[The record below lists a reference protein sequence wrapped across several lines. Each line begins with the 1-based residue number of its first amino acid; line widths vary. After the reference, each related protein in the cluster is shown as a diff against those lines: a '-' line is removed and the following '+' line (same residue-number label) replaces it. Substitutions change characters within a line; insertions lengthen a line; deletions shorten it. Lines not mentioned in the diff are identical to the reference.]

1 MATNE
6 NVRRVRVVLD
16 GFALD
21 KEDAKL
27 TVHAL
32 DGSGKILQ
40 SVPVGADG
48 TFPFDERTVGR
59 AAKLLI
65 GPSGAKPDA
74 PRTFYT
80 IPASELKRII
90 AEGEI
95 AIGGKIWQPWFP
107 IRRCVSGNVR
117 RCFPFLARDRRPAGR
132 SELAALPKVRKLV
145 EIRHGAV
152 CRSTLFAD
160 LFRHGRGLPPH
171 LLLRAADDLRS
182 AVRFDDIPIEVN
194 PEVPLD
200 PAGRPVGPSARA
212 PAPIPRRSSVQRLVL
227 TGGAVDRARRSHSFA
242 PKPLPK
248 VSAELRREFLS
259 AIRCLVSLRRAEEGR
274 PGLRPG
280 RRRVQRLLAG
290 AARLSFAAVS

>member
-117 RCFPFLARDRRPAGR
+117 RCFPFLARDRRPVHR
-132 SELAALPKVRKLV
+132 SGDSRRCRRCASWSAIAPLAHWPWP
-145 EIRHGAV
+145 
-152 CRSTLFAD
+152 TLFAD
-160 LFRHGRGLPPH
+160 LFRHGRSLPPH
-171 LLLRAADDLRS
+171 LLLRT
-182 AVRFDDIPIEVN
+182 
-194 PEVPLD
+194 
-200 PAGRPVGPSARA
+200 
-212 PAPIPRRSSVQRLVL
+212 RR
-227 TGGAVDRARRSHSFA
+227 
-242 PKPLPK
+242 
-248 VSAELRREFLS
+248 
-259 AIRCLVSLRRAEEGR
+259 
-274 PGLRPG
+274 
-280 RRRVQRLLAG
+280 
-290 AARLSFAAVS
+290 